1 MLSRGYIALAA
12 VGIVLFVAGIVFI
25 ALDYSGVGDT
35 SGLDLK
41 DVGLVVIGLI
51 LAAIGGAMAVRKR
64 PASPPSHG

>member
-1 MLSRGYIALAA
+1 MVSRGYTALA
-12 VGIVLFVAGIVFI
+12 VIGIVLFVAGIVFI
-25 ALDYSGVGDT
+25 ALDYSGRGDT

-64 PASPPSHG
+64 PASPP